1 MKLMGMKGWLHWASC
16 YFKFSVFMFISV
28 VMMTFLFHVKIGDDR
43 AIITYG
49 DSTITFVF
57 LLLYA
62 LSVMTFCFA
71 ISTFFS
77 KGMIIVHEPFTIIVP
92 QNNDKVQR
100 ITLHGMLTKINIWTR
115 ILSVTDRIDRTV
127 SFIVN
132 SYSYK
137 LKLLTHCV
145 LYMK

>member
-1 MKLMGMKGWLHWASC
+1 MKLMGMKGWLHWASW

-28 VMMTFLFHVKIGDDR
+28 AIMTFFFHVKIGGDR

-49 DSTITFVF
+49 DPTITFVF

-77 KGMIIVHEPFTIIVP
+77 KGLIIVHETLIIVVP
-92 QNNDKVQR
+92 QNNDKVQI
-100 ITLHGMLTKINIWTR
+100 ITLHGMLTKIKI
-115 ILSVTDRIDRTV
+115 
-127 SFIVN
+127 
-132 SYSYK
+132 
-137 LKLLTHCV
+137 
-145 LYMK
+145 